1 MVIDGDQMTHRETKK
16 MTNLEKENIEDFAKY
31 LGVDC
36 EDLYEFTYRRSYVEE
51 IDFDDY
57 SR

>member
-1 MVIDGDQMTHRETKK
+1 MENQMTYKETKK
-16 MTNLEKENIEDFAKY
+16 MTNLEKENIEDFARY

-36 EDLYEFTYRRSYVEE
+36 EDLYEFTYQKSYVED